1 MWSQNNV
8 GDNLEILNDSKKS
21 KSNKKCSTKKNK
33 SFTKI
38 AIIVEYFFFYTK
50 IGWKIGL
57 LLDILEMDI
66 LFLYINT

>member
-1 MWSQNNV
+1 M

-21 KSNKKCSTKKNK
+21 KSNKKCSTKKKNK